1 MDNVNIESTM
11 NFITKIDKKIIEEM
25 DNITFEYNGL
35 SKEAEKLLQ
44 ILNYSPKVIKPNREK
59 IKNMKNI
66 EMPQLSELQNLD
78 FSKLDI
84 NAQKRN
90 QNKEIKIM
98 IKNLLM
104 NIIDEIIKNIN
115 KRKASNKDSID
126 EDELNMNTSK
136 INDQNINLNLMKYNS
151 VEINYNKV
159 KYIRELKV
167 FLFNKDDFIIID
179 ITPEDTIN
187 ILKEKIINKIIA
199 EKDYE
204 IKYNSLDEYE
214 LKTIKVENDKYVVG
228 LLPIPDTK
236 FIYDNNLKIISFL
249 ENEIKKLK
257 TSKL

>member
-1 MDNVNIESTM
+1 
-11 NFITKIDKKIIEEM
+11 
-25 DNITFEYNGL
+25 
-35 SKEAEKLLQ
+35 
-44 ILNYSPKVIKPNREK
+44 
-59 IKNMKNI
+59 
-66 EMPQLSELQNLD
+66 MPQLSELKNLD
-78 FSKLDI
+78 FAKLDI

-214 LKTIKVENDKYVVG
+214 LKTIKVENDKFIVG
-228 LLPIPDTK
+228 LLPIPDIK
-236 FIYDNNLKIISFL
+236 FIYENNLKIISFL
-249 ENEIKKLK
+249 ENEIRKLK
-257 TSKL
+257 TTKL